1 MELNRISLPPLTTPG
16 AVITCYA
23 YEGGATRSTVVA
35 ALAHA
40 LAGRAQA
47 GTPVLMIDWDM
58 EAPGLDRLFEAPAGL
73 QGGILELFSA
83 YREALARPGPDPET
97 RARHALE
104 AVPWQDY
111 LVRVDQTRPLYLLR
125 AGRLDASFG
134 ERAAAFSWSALHR
147 LCPPLF
153 RQFAAMLAARFRY
166 VLIDARGGR
175 SEQVSV
181 CTTFLPDRL
190 LAMFSPC
197 QRSLDGTAGVVQR
210 ALDYRRSHEEEQR
223 PLVVY
228 PVPLGVDAEHGAR
241 RARWRWGEPD
251 QPGYQSVFGHLL
263 GDGYGYEQLSLDSYF
278 DEVLLPHAAAF
289 PEGPDRADR
298 LSARRACASLLEW
311 LADGYFPWQSLP
323 ELRLLR
329 RLAAAR
335 LADGDLAG
343 EARLLY
349 RLGCCHAAEQ
359 HPRQACAAFDA
370 AIALFQRTL
379 GDAHPATRQARAQL
393 AGLMLEL
400 GKLAEARFLYELL
413 LEDSAAQE
421 LRLGLARTLS
431 CQGEHEA
438 ALALLAELVAEEGD
452 GQPHF
457 TAQLALADA
466 LARQGELTR
475 ARMLYERVLE
485 GRQRLLGE
493 AHEESLACM
502 RRLAALLSQLGDLF
516 NARRLQESLLAL
528 RLRHAGAASAAAAR
542 ERALLAEILAMQGEL
557 AGAPHPPEAGPA
569 LAPGADSGLGG
580 PQVALGARGLHE
592 AVLSA
597 GRLGARSDGPHGPVT
612 GPAGAPARL
621 PPSQLER
628 EVMRLR
634 RLLDGH
640 DLPAARTS
648 ADNLRAA
655 LRQSGLGDPLR
666 RSGSQLVKRTYQLL
680 GDKDALVAFQEEE
693 LRVLEGA
700 LVEAQG
706 PSG

>member
-16 AVITCYA
+16 DVITCYA

-47 GTPVLMIDWDM
+47 GTPVLMIDWDT

-73 QGGILELFSA
+73 QGGILELFAA
-83 YREALARPGPDPET
+83 YREALARPGPDPAG
-97 RARHALE
+97 RARQALE

-134 ERAAAFSWSALHR
+134 ERAAAFSWSALFG

-153 RQFAAMLAARFRY
+153 RQFAAMLAAHFRY

-175 SEQVSV
+175 SEQVSI
-181 CTTFLPDRL
+181 CTTFLPDKL
-190 LAMFSPC
+190 VAMFPPC
-197 QRSLDGTAGVVQR
+197 QRSLDGTVGVVQR

-228 PVPLGVDAEHGAR
+228 PLPLGVDAEHAAR

-251 QPGYQSVFGHLL
+251 QPGYQRVFEHLL
-263 GDGYGYEQLSLDSYF
+263 GDAYGYEQLSLAGYF
-278 DEVLLPHAAAF
+278 DEVQLPHAAAF
-289 PEGPDRADR
+289 PEGPGPADR
-298 LSARRACASLLEW
+298 LSARRGCETLLDW
-311 LADGYFPWQSLP
+311 LADGYFPWQSRR

-335 LADGDLAG
+335 LDDGDRAAQ
-343 EARLLY
+343 ARLLY
-349 RLGCCHAAEQ
+349 RLGCCHADEQ
-359 HPRQACAAFDA
+359 RPRQACDA
-370 AIALFQRTL
+370 LDQAIALFQRTV
-379 GDAHPATRQARAQL
+379 GEDHPATRQARERL
-393 AGLMLEL
+393 AGLMLDL

-413 LEDSAAQE
+413 LEDSAAPA

-431 CQGEHEA
+431 CQGEHED

-493 AHEESLACM
+493 AHEESLVCM
-502 RRLAALLSQLGDLF
+502 RQLAALLCRLGDLF

-528 RLRHAGAASAAAAR
+528 RLRHDGAGSAAAAR
-542 ERALLAEILAMQGEL
+542 ERELLAEILA
-557 AGAPHPPEAGPA
+557 
-569 LAPGADSGLGG
+569 
-580 PQVALGARGLHE
+580 
-592 AVLSA
+592 
-597 GRLGARSDGPHGPVT
+597 
-612 GPAGAPARL
+612 
-621 PPSQLER
+621 
-628 EVMRLR
+628 
-634 RLLDGH
+634 
-640 DLPAARTS
+640 
-648 ADNLRAA
+648 
-655 LRQSGLGDPLR
+655 
-666 RSGSQLVKRTYQLL
+666 
-680 GDKDALVAFQEEE
+680 
-693 LRVLEGA
+693 
-700 LVEAQG
+700 
-706 PSG
+706 